1 MFPAHGSS
9 NPFSSSK
16 FHLLNQI
23 FNLKNVFFHGG
34 IINFSFKL
42 VNSFLRKNIRNNNI
56 TVILVPFHFD
66 WITNKSSHRF
76 SATRTA
82 FQQKVKLK
90 MLLYIFF
97 AKFQEML
104 LWESVIKKGAYSVQN
119 FSEHLIFQNRFLFAF
134 IFLCF
139 LMTLTKL
146 ILAFLIVMICR
157 LESFVL
163 I

>member
-76 SATRTA
+76 LAIRTA

-97 AKFQEML
+97 CKIPRNAPLRECDQERCIFCAKFL
-104 LWESVIKKGAYSVQN
+104 RTPY
-119 FSEHLIFQNRFLFAF
+119 FSEPFLV
-134 IFLCF
+134 CF
-139 LMTLTKL
+139 Y
-146 ILAFLIVMICR
+146 F
-157 LESFVL
+157 FVFFNDAY
-163 I
+163 

>member
-1 MFPAHGSS
+1 MAPPT
-9 NPFSSSK
+9 PFSSSK

-56 TVILVPFHFD
+56 TVISVPFHFD

-76 SATRTA
+76 LATRTA

-90 MLLYIFF
+90 SCFIFF
-97 AKFQEML
+97 LQNSKKCSFERVWSRKVHILCKISQNTLFFRTVSCL
-104 LWESVIKKGAYSVQN
+104 L
-119 FSEHLIFQNRFLFAF
+119 LFF
-134 IFLCF
+134 CVF
-139 LMTLTKL
+139 
-146 ILAFLIVMICR
+146 
-157 LESFVL
+157 
-163 I
+163 